1 MREKS
6 IIQGAMMAIVRV
18 DDSFRIVID
27 KATRE
32 AIQLKKHQ
40 EVLLVP
46 EGARIILFPLPDK
59 PNVELAKLLQ
69 GITFDRNAR
78 EKATKWLQEQ
88 KH

>member
-1 MREKS
+1 
-6 IIQGAMMAIVRV
+6 MAIVRV

-32 AIQLKKHQ
+32 ATQLKKHQ
-40 EVLLVP
+40 KVLLVP

-59 PNVELAKLLQ
+59 PDVELAKILRD
-69 GITFDRNAR
+69 ISFDREAR

-88 KH
+88 GHQ